1 MKPLLLTVMTG
12 VAAAATTAGVLLYV
26 LPGQRTAATA
36 PQVSSRTASQPSS
49 TPAVAPPAPV
59 AVPAPA
65 RQVAPQPVYTAPVR
79 TIVRYVQKPAPVLS
93 PYQGTVIAVRVVH
106 VAGSVSPGGAILG
119 GLAGA
124 VVGHQIGNGRGQ
136 TVATVAGAIGGA
148 FLGNHIGEQVSGH
161 KVYDIVVR
169 RDTGGRVQIEQRHP
183 LAIGQRVRL
192 VRGKAIAD

>member
-12 VAAAATTAGVLLYV
+12 IAAAATTAGVLLYV
-26 LPGQRTAATA
+26 LPGQRGVATASQAA
-36 PQVSSRTASQPSS
+36 PQVPVARSPG
-49 TPAVAPPAPV
+49 PARPLVPAPV
-59 AVPAPA
+59 YAAPSPGVAQYTPRPAA
-65 RQVAPQPVYTAPVR
+65 
-79 TIVRYVQKPAPVLS
+79 VLS
-93 PYQGTVIAVRVVH
+93 PYQGTVVAVRVVQ

-148 FLGNHIGEQVSGH
+148 FLGNHIGEQISGH

-169 RDTGGRVQIEQRHP
+169 RDTGGQVQIEQRRYV
-183 LAIGQRVRL
+183 AIGRRVRL
-192 VRGKAIAD
+192 VRGRAVPD

>member
-12 VAAAATTAGVLLYV
+12 ITAAATTAGVLLYV
-26 LPGQRTAATA
+26 LPGQRGVATA
-36 PQVSSRTASQPSS
+36 TASHASPQAP
-49 TPAVAPPAPV
+49 TVRGPGPARPV
-59 AVPAPA
+59 VPAPA
-65 RQVAPQPVYTAPVR
+65 PVYATPSPSVAQYTPR
-79 TIVRYVQKPAPVLS
+79 PAPIRS
-93 PYQGTVIAVRVVH
+93 PYQGTVVAVRVVH

-169 RDTGGRVQIEQRHP
+169 RDTGGQVQIEQRRYV
-183 LAIGQRVRL
+183 AIGQRVRL
-192 VRGKAIAD
+192 VRGRAVPD

>member
-1 MKPLLLTVMTG
+1 MKPLLLTVVTG

-26 LPGQRTAATA
+26 LPGQRAAATA
-36 PQVSSRTASQPSS
+36 PQPSPPVPVVSSQR
-49 TPAVAPPAPV
+49 PARRLAPAPV
-59 AVPAPA
+59 YAPPPSVAQYAPRPAA
-65 RQVAPQPVYTAPVR
+65 
-79 TIVRYVQKPAPVLS
+79 VLS
-93 PYQGTVIAVRVVH
+93 PYQGTVVAVRIVH

-148 FLGNHIGEQVSGH
+148 LLGNHIGEQVSGH

-169 RDTGGRVQIEQRHP
+169 RDTGGQVQIEQRRYV
-183 LAIGQRVRL
+183 AIGQRVRL
-192 VRGKAIAD
+192 VRGRAVPD

>member
-1 MKPLLLTVMTG
+1 MKPLLLTVVTG
-12 VAAAATTAGVLLYV
+12 IAAAATTAGVLLYV
-26 LPGQRTAATA
+26 LPGQRGVA
-36 PQVSSRTASQPSS
+36 TASQASPEVPAARSS
-49 TPAVAPPAPV
+49 RPARAVAPAPVYAVAPPSV
-59 AVPAPA
+59 AQP
-65 RQVAPQPVYTAPVR
+65 APQPAV
-79 TIVRYVQKPAPVLS
+79 VLS

-169 RDTGGRVQIEQRHP
+169 RDTGGQVQVEQRRYV
-183 LAIGQRVRL
+183 AIGQRVRL
-192 VRGKAIAD
+192 VRGRAVPD